1 MRYFV
6 ARVSTKEQNLA
17 RQLVVARER
26 FEIPDENVFCDK
38 ASGKDFDRPEYK
50 RMKSLLQRGDE
61 VIVTNQRSRRSLN
74 GSRSMG

>member
-50 RMKSLLQRGDE
+50 RYRKG
-61 VIVTNQRSRRSLN
+61 V
-74 GSRSMG
+74 